1 MFVQDTR
8 KKLERSVFNRAYI
21 LFRDIAARNCL
32 IEPSSLRVRL
42 ADTALARDLFPQDYH
57 CLGDNENRPIRWMA
71 LETLQHNQYSTAT
84 DVVRIMKRC
93 RYLYNLKIFKLLLKI
108 INKVLYI
115 LLALNVITVRDIIV
129 LFSVLFYFGF
139 KYTRFIHI
147 Q

>member
-93 RYLYNLKIFKLLLKI
+93 RNLKIFKLLLKI

>member
-93 RYLYNLKIFKLLLKI
+93 RNLKIFKLFLKI
-108 INKVLYI
+108 INKVLCI
-115 LLALNVITVRDIIV
+115 LLALNVIIVRDIIV

>member
-93 RYLYNLKIFKLLLKI
+93 RNLKIFKLLLKI
-108 INKVLYI
+108 INKVLCI

-129 LFSVLFYFGF
+129 LFYFGF

>member
-93 RYLYNLKIFKLLLKI
+93 RNLKIFKLFLKI
-108 INKVLYI
+108 INKVLCI

>member
-1 MFVQDTR
+1 M
-8 KKLERSVFNRAYI
+8 FNRAYI

-93 RYLYNLKIFKLLLKI
+93 RNLKIFKLLLKI
-108 INKVLYI
+108 INKVLCI

-129 LFSVLFYFGF
+129 LFSFLFYFGF

>member
-1 MFVQDTR
+1 M
-8 KKLERSVFNRAYI
+8 FNRAYI

-93 RYLYNLKIFKLLLKI
+93 RNLKIFKLLLKI
-108 INKVLYI
+108 INKVLCI

-129 LFSVLFYFGF
+129 LFFFSFLL
-139 KYTRFIHI
+139 RI
-147 Q
+147 

>member
-93 RYLYNLKIFKLLLKI
+93 RNLKIFKLLLKI
-108 INKVLYI
+108 INKVLCI

-129 LFSVLFYFGF
+129 LFFFSFLL
-139 KYTRFIHI
+139 RI
-147 Q
+147 

>member
-71 LETLQHNQYSTAT
+71 LETLQYNQYSTAT

-93 RYLYNLKIFKLLLKI
+93 RNLKIFKLLLKI
-108 INKVLYI
+108 INKVLCI

>member
-93 RYLYNLKIFKLLLKI
+93 RNLKIFKLLLKI
-108 INKVLYI
+108 INKVLCI

>member
-93 RYLYNLKIFKLLLKI
+93 RNLKIFKLLLKI
-108 INKVLYI
+108 INKVLCI
-115 LLALNVITVRDIIV
+115 LLALNVITVRDCSFFCSFLLRI
-129 LFSVLFYFGF
+129 
-139 KYTRFIHI
+139 
-147 Q
+147 

>member
-93 RYLYNLKIFKLLLKI
+93 RNLKIFKLLLKI
-108 INKVLYI
+108 INKVLCI

-129 LFSVLFYFGF
+129 LFFCSFLL
-139 KYTRFIHI
+139 RI
-147 Q
+147 

>member
-93 RYLYNLKIFKLLLKI
+93 NLKIFKLLLKI
-108 INKVLYI
+108 INKVLCI
-115 LLALNVITVRDIIV
+115 LLALNVITVGDIIV

>member
-93 RYLYNLKIFKLLLKI
+93 NLKIFKLLLKI
-108 INKVLYI
+108 INKVLCI

>member
-93 RYLYNLKIFKLLLKI
+93 RNLKIFKLLLKI
-108 INKVLYI
+108 INKVLCI

-129 LFSVLFYFGF
+129 LFSFLFYFGF

>member
-71 LETLQHNQYSTAT
+71 LEILQHNQYSTAT

-93 RYLYNLKIFKLLLKI
+93 RNLKIFKLLLKI
-108 INKVLYI
+108 INKVLCI

-129 LFSVLFYFGF
+129 LFSFLFYFGF

>member
-93 RYLYNLKIFKLLLKI
+93 RNLKIFKLLLKI
-108 INKVLYI
+108 INKVLCI

-139 KYTRFIHI
+139 TYTRFIHI

>member
-1 MFVQDTR
+1 M
-8 KKLERSVFNRAYI
+8 FNRAYI

-93 RYLYNLKIFKLLLKI
+93 RNLKIFKLLLKI
-108 INKVLYI
+108 INKVLCI